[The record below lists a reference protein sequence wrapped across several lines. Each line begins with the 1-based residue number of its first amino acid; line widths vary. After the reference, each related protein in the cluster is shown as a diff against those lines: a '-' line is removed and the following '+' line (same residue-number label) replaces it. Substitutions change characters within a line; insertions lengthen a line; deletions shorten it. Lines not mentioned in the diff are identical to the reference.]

1 MRTILRRVETP
12 MVEKPRLPA
21 LLLSGLLLLALLG
34 EARANEC
41 TEARDITKATVAP
54 CSGVL
59 LPESIAREC
68 VRLKVSLVPRLQ
80 LRILELEKRAAIDA
94 QAAAEQRQAC
104 EQECA
109 DLRSTI
115 ADLTVLERGPNP
127 ITVGV
132 LSALGAAL
140 VVGVAW
146 AIVEA
151 TR

>member
-1 MRTILRRVETP
+1 MTVTMR
-12 MVEKPRLPA
+12 RLIA
-21 LLLSGLLLLALLG
+21 AMCLLLVTPAHADSQ
-34 EARANEC
+34 C

-68 VRLKVSLVPRLQ
+68 VRLKVSLVPRLE

-127 ITVGV
+127 VTVGV